1 MCIKV
6 HYILLIGV
14 IIVIPSSEE
23 GYITETDC
31 LQKQEK
37 TEMTKW
43 PNSFPSQQQLLPFHM
58 LHKNPDFFFFFFYSI
73 STFASPVASGS
84 PCCFWWYSL
93 SAFLNTSISTVS
105 RGSAK
110 NAGETCTGLGSSGGK
125 NTAQPVQF
133 PAVAYRSKGKSLE
146 KAEFST
152 GCLWTLCEVWLFWPG
167 FLWEYTCDFWKCR
180 QFSRGTGQ
188 I

>member
-1 MCIKV
+1 MHMCIKV

-58 LHKNPDFFFFFFYSI
+58 LHKNPDFFFFFLLHFYFCKPSRFWFTMLFLMVVSVCI
-73 STFASPVASGS
+73 S
-84 PCCFWWYSL
+84 
-93 SAFLNTSISTVS
+93 
-105 RGSAK
+105 
-110 NAGETCTGLGSSGGK
+110 
-125 NTAQPVQF
+125 
-133 PAVAYRSKGKSLE
+133 
-146 KAEFST
+146 
-152 GCLWTLCEVWLFWPG
+152 
-167 FLWEYTCDFWKCR
+167 
-180 QFSRGTGQ
+180 
-188 I
+188 